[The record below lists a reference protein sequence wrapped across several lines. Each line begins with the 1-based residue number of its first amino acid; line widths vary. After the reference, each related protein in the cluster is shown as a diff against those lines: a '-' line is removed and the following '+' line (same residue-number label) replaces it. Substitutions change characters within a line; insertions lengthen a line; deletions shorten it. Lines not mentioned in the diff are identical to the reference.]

1 MGGGVL
7 ESVKVHTGGRGEGGG
22 WSKFRVLLRTNFM
35 DGPVPSNQIYGSF
48 DDVWLK
54 LLLPMDNNG

>member
-1 MGGGVL
+1 MGEGVI
-7 ESVKVHTGGRGEGGG
+7 ESVKVHTGGRGGGG
-22 WSKFRVLLRTNFM
+22 RNLGFLLHTNFM

>member
-7 ESVKVHTGGRGEGGG
+7 ESVKVHTGGRGGGG
-22 WSKFRVLLRTNFM
+22 RNLGFLLHTNFM

-48 DDVWLK
+48 DDV
-54 LLLPMDNNG
+54 

>member
-48 DDVWLK
+48 DDV
-54 LLLPMDNNG
+54 